1 VTQAQRPL
9 VTNAS
14 SPRQQ
19 LLWTLIGRA
28 GVFEFIGGGMSAEI
42 VREELGRRNFG
53 LRLLAECGQHKELF
67 RQMRQEAEDR
77 EEAAR
82 REAQAHA
89 VEDAAE
95 EQQEDSTRFGS
106 SATSYRADDRFLC
119 STTRRHVRALG
130 RSPFVLRVPRFA
142 TGHEER
148 NEATEPNPLLPDR
161 RGRGTCRR

>member
-14 SPRQQ
+14 SPRQAERARRKVRDRGAEEATVLRKVLGNYEGRQ

-95 EQQEDSTRFGS
+95 EQQED
-106 SATSYRADDRFLC
+106 
-119 STTRRHVRALG
+119 
-130 RSPFVLRVPRFA
+130 
-142 TGHEER
+142 
-148 NEATEPNPLLPDR
+148 
-161 RGRGTCRR
+161 